1 MAVVTRPPTPRT
13 TYTAVTLSLQQDQWL
28 SLLNH
33 LVSPGLS
40 GVDGGWDSAREGFG
54 GHSRLFLTSSAIC
67 PLPSIVD
74 PIIGILALF
83 TYFTY
88 STLQC

>member
-1 MAVVTRPPTPRT
+1 MVDLV
-13 TYTAVTLSLQQDQWL
+13 SLQQDQWL

-40 GVDGGWDSAREGFG
+40 GVDGGG
-54 GHSRLFLTSSAIC
+54 GIVRGRGSLVTLGYFCHLQRFH

-83 TYFTY
+83 TYFTC